1 MSIEPAEE
9 TTPETTTTTSESGT
23 STSQFS
29 QLGQNKPLLFGMG
42 GVVLAGIG
50 ALACVSCILL
60 VLLVREMREDVATAT
75 AVPTPI
81 PTALAS
87 LPTGQPQV
95 QGLSSSGAI
104 SVTLGTPVLLQMDGQ
119 QFDVLT
125 DIIGADGVWTPG
137 ATGEG
142 QASWVSDTVV
152 NYVLGLPDIA
162 ANENLLTQ
170 LVPGDEIKLITNGR
184 TSFTFAFYERTLVSA
199 TDRTVYAQQTPG
211 VTLILLKS
219 DGSDR
224 LVVRGRAITAEA
236 QGAPQNVV
244 NIGET
249 AQLDNV
255 QITADSAIYIADR
268 PEIPS
273 GFAFFQVD
281 YTIQNVGLTALD
293 TSILQMT
300 LVDQLGNRYAL
311 NPAASQS
318 GNYPILNGFLNAN
331 QTANATAGYQV
342 PLGLNS
348 ETVNWVVT
356 NQDSGAQVFISLPFT
371 GGETAVQGASISLF
385 RAEVSADLTSLQ
397 LGGQITNLGSQP
409 LIVTESDIRLTS
421 PDGSVYLLLSTN
433 PPLPWTITPGQT
445 VQFFV
450 TYQRPPGGIATFRVL
465 NQEFQ
470 ITEQQ

>member
-9 TTPETTTTTSESGT
+9 TTPETTSAAEESVAIE
-23 STSQFS
+23 SRFS
-29 QLGQNKPLLFGMG
+29 GLSQNKPLLFGVG
-42 GVVLAGIG
+42 GVVLAGLG
-50 ALACVSCILL
+50 ALFCVICILG
-60 VLLVREMREDVATAT
+60 VLLVREMREDVTAT
-75 AVPTPI
+75 AVPIPT

-104 SVTLGTPVLLQMDGQ
+104 SVTLGTPVLLQFGGQ
-119 QFDVLT
+119 DFDVLT
-125 DIIGADGVWTPG
+125 DVIGADGVWTPG
-137 ATGEG
+137 AIGER
-142 QASWVSDTVV
+142 QASWVKDTVV
-152 NYVLGLPDIA
+152 NYVIGLPDVA

-170 LVPGDEIKLITNGR
+170 LIPGDEIKLITNGR
-184 TSFTFAFYERTLVSA
+184 TSFTFAFYERTFVSA
-199 TDRTVYAQQTPG
+199 TDRAVYAQQTPG
-211 VTLILLKS
+211 ITLILLKS

-224 LVVRGRAITAEA
+224 LVVRGRAVTAEA
-236 QGAPQNVV
+236 QNAPQNVV

-255 QITADSAIYIADR
+255 QITANSAIYIADR

-311 NPAASQS
+311 NQAATQS

-331 QTANATAGYQV
+331 QTTNATAGYQV
-342 PLGLNS
+342 PLGLTS

-356 NQDSGAQVFISLPFT
+356 NQDTGAQVFITLPFT
-371 GGETAVQGASISLF
+371 GGETAVQGASIALF
-385 RAEVSADLTSLQ
+385 RAEVSSDLTSLQ
-397 LGGQITNLGSQP
+397 LGGQITNLGTQP

-421 PDGSVYLLLSTN
+421 PDGAVYLLLSTN
-433 PPLPWTITPGQT
+433 PPLPWTVTSGQT

-450 TYQRPPGGIATFRVL
+450 TYQRPPGGTAVFRVL

-470 ITEQQ
+470 ITEQP

>member
-1 MSIEPAEE
+1 MSIEPTDEP
-9 TTPETTTTTSESGT
+9 TPETTSAAEESTTSNSRFT
-23 STSQFS
+23 N
-29 QLGQNKPLLFGMG
+29 LGQNKPLLFGVG
-42 GVVLAGIG
+42 GVALVGILG
-50 ALACVSCILL
+50 FVCVICILL
-60 VLLVREMREDVATAT
+60 VLLVREWREEETAT
-75 AVPTPI
+75 AVPDPT

-95 QGLSSSGAI
+95 QAVSSSGAI
-104 SVTLGTPVLLQMDGQ
+104 SVTLGTPILLQFAGQ
-119 QFDVLT
+119 EFDVLT
-125 DIIGADGVWTPG
+125 DIISADGIWTPG

-152 NYVLGLPDIA
+152 NYVLGLPDTET
-162 ANENLLTQ
+162 NESLLTQ

-224 LVVRGRAITAEA
+224 LVVHGRALTTEA
-236 QGAPQNVV
+236 QNAPENVV
-244 NIGET
+244 SIGET

-293 TSILQMT
+293 TSLLQMT

-311 NPAASQS
+311 NPAATQS

-331 QTANATAGYQV
+331 QTVQATAGYQV
-342 PLGLNS
+342 PLGLSS
-348 ETVNWVVT
+348 ETVSWVVA
-356 NQDSGAQVFISLPFT
+356 NQDTGAQVFITLPFT
-371 GGETAVQGASISLF
+371 GGETAVQGASIALF
-385 RAEVSADLTSLQ
+385 RAEVSNDLTSLN
-397 LGGQITNLGSQP
+397 LGGQITNLGAQP
-409 LIVTESDIRLTS
+409 LIVTESDIQLTS
-421 PDGSVYLLLSTN
+421 PDGAVYLLLSTN
-433 PPLPWTITPGQT
+433 PPLPWTIAAGQT

-450 TYQRPPGGIATFRVL
+450 TYQRPPGGTAVFRVL

-470 ITEQQ
+470 ITEQP

>member
-1 MSIEPAEE
+1 MSIEPADDPTPEATSPAEE
-9 TTPETTTTTSESGT
+9 TAASNSRFAG
-23 STSQFS
+23 
-29 QLGQNKPLLFGMG
+29 LRQNTPLLLVAIIVGL
-42 GVVLAGIG
+42 VLICT
-50 ALACVSCILL
+50 ACVVVTA
-60 VLLVREMREDVATAT
+60 VLLFAVQSWRDGDTATAT
-75 AVPTPI
+75 PMPT

-87 LPTGQPQV
+87 LPTSQPQV
-95 QGLSSSGAI
+95 QVVSSSGAI
-104 SVTLGTPVLLQMDGQ
+104 SVTLGAPILLQLGGQ
-119 QFDVLT
+119 EFDVLT
-125 DIIGADGVWTPG
+125 DIVSGDGIWTPG

-142 QASWVSDTVV
+142 QASWVSDTVI
-152 NYVLGLPDIA
+152 NYVLGLPDTET
-162 ANENLLTQ
+162 NENLLTQ
-170 LVPGDEIKLITNGR
+170 LTPGDEIKLITNGR

-199 TDRTVYAQQTPG
+199 TDRSVYAQQTPG

-236 QGAPQNVV
+236 QNAPENVV

-268 PEIPS
+268 AEIPA

-293 TSILQMT
+293 TSLLQMT

-311 NPAASQS
+311 NPAATQS

-331 QTANATAGYQV
+331 QTVQATAGYQV

-348 ETVNWVVT
+348 ETVNWIVA
-356 NQDSGAQVFISLPFT
+356 NQDTGAQVFITLPFT
-371 GGETAVQGASISLF
+371 GGETAVQGASIALF
-385 RAEVSADLTSLQ
+385 RAEVSSDLTSLQ
-397 LGGQITNLGSQP
+397 LGGQITNLGTQP
-409 LIVTESDIRLTS
+409 LIVTESDIQLTS

-433 PPLPWTITPGQT
+433 PPLPWTVTPGQT

-450 TYQRPPGGIATFRVL
+450 TYQRPPGGTSTFRIL

-470 ITEQQ
+470 ITEQP